1 MVLPP
6 DRLSGRMGRAADDV
20 LARLRALAQIAVAS
34 GDSSRESLAA
44 ALSSASSDV
53 VGSVRDLVMQVPTPT
68 VPVDLLIEEIRAK
81 RALVEAMQVQM
92 ASFASQ
98 LEVLERS
105 LAPLQSWGRQWSSV
119 QDGIA
124 DLLRTQPDGDK
135 QA

>member
-1 MVLPP
+1 
-6 DRLSGRMGRAADDV
+6 MGRAADDV

-44 ALSSASSDV
+44 ALSSATSDV
-53 VGSVRDLVMQVPTPT
+53 FGSVRDLVMQVPTPT